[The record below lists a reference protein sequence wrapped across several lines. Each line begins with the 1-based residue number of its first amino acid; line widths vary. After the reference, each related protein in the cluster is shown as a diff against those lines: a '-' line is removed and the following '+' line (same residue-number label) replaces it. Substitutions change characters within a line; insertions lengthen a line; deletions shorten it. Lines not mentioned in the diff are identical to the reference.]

1 MPSTGCQEVV
11 CLYASGLMCLDL
23 STQPFWLPLVLDTG
37 QGVAVR

>member
-23 STQPFWLPLVLDTG
+23 STFWLPLVLDTG
-37 QGVAVR
+37 QGVAVG